1 MSIIHPQMRPATGFG
16 ADAAKNAAEVLRQY
30 VERAR
35 EVLDPTWRAGARMGR
50 GEAEGGDVTKVE
62 HPMPPYGLLHA
73 EEDTTDEPERKKKR
87 GGRSGKS
94 QRKRRN
100 GRGSEE

>member
-1 MSIIHPQMRPATGFG
+1 MTVSAEVPPLKWEEKYPGMSERGKAVRKKMSIIHPQMRPETGFG

-50 GEAEGGDVTKVE
+50 GESGGAPVPGK
-62 HPMPPYGLLHA
+62 PHA
-73 EEDTTDEPERKKKR
+73 
-87 GGRSGKS
+87 
-94 QRKRRN
+94 
-100 GRGSEE
+100 